1 MLLNI
6 VLVGAGEVGFNLS
19 KFLSKENYNLTVIDI
34 DPIKC
39 NRVKNTIDARVI
51 EGDGCSQRILQTID
65 FSNIDYFLA
74 LTKIDEINLV
84 ASTIAKK
91 MGAKNI
97 IARLR
102 NTEYIHSNALV
113 SPENFGID
121 DVIYPEK
128 SAQKEIENLVRDSSA
143 VEVKSFFNDK
153 IKLLGITLDHNSS
166 LIDRTI
172 NNVYLSN
179 PYIVHR
185 TPLIYRNDNTF
196 IPHGDTI
203 YQKDDVI
210 YFICSEKSVDDI
222 YKLTEKATFKVRNI
236 MILGLGKISRMLAK
250 SLGNDY
256 NVKIIE
262 INKEKAK
269 KYSESLDESLVLV
282 GDGLDEDFLESESIH
297 EIDCFIA
304 TTENDKTNMLASL
317 MAKYKGVK
325 QVIMHVSTTNYFKSM
340 RKIGIDAVVSKN
352 ISAVNDVFKIIH
364 SKSEDINITPFED
377 MHIDALEIIANSG
390 SKYFVKNYTV
400 DDLPD
405 NICLVGILRND
416 DIIIPSINK
425 ASIKENDK
433 LLIFLNPESLSKIE
447 NLFK

>member
-84 ASTIAKK
+84 SSTIAKK

-400 DDLPD
+400 DDLSD

-425 ASIKENDK
+425 SSIKENDK

>member
-210 YFICSEKSVDDI
+210 YFICSEKSVDEI

-400 DDLPD
+400 DDLSD

>member
-34 DPIKC
+34 NPDKC

-51 EGDGCSQRILQTID
+51 EGDGCSQRTLQTID
-65 FSNIDYFLA
+65 FNNVDYFLA
-74 LTKIDEINLV
+74 LTRIDEINLV

-91 MGAKNI
+91 MGAKNV

-102 NTEYIHSNALV
+102 NTEYIHSDAIV
-113 SPENFGID
+113 SPNNFGID

-143 VEVKSFFNDK
+143 VEVKSFFEDK

-196 IPHGDTI
+196 IPHGDTL

-210 YFICSEKSVDDI
+210 YFTCSQDSVEEI
-222 YKLTEKATFKVRNI
+222 YKLTEKATFKVKNI

-256 NVKIIE
+256 NVKIVE
-262 INKEKAK
+262 LNKEKAK

-317 MAKYKGVK
+317 MSKYKGVK

-364 SKSEDINITPFED
+364 SKNQDINITPFED
-377 MHIDALEIIANSG
+377 MHIDALEIVANQDC
-390 SKYFVKNYTV
+390 KYFIKNYTI

-405 NICLVGILRND
+405 NICLAGILRNN
-416 DIIIPSINK
+416 DIIIPSVNK
-425 ASIKENDK
+425 MTIEEKDK

>member
-34 DPIKC
+34 DPVKC

-65 FSNIDYFLA
+65 FGNIDYFLA

-84 ASTIAKK
+84 SSTIAKK

-102 NTEYIHSNALV
+102 NTEYIHSDALV

-143 VEVKSFFNDK
+143 VEVKSFFDDR

-179 PYIVHR
+179 PYIIHR

-203 YQKDDVI
+203 YQKDDII
-210 YFICSEKSVDDI
+210 YFTCHEKSVEEI

-250 SLGNDY
+250 TLGNDY
-256 NVKIIE
+256 NVKIVE
-262 INKEKAK
+262 IDKEKAR

-297 EIDCFIA
+297 EIDCYIA

-377 MHIDALEIIANSG
+377 MHIDALEIIANQN

-400 DDLPD
+400 DDLPH
-405 NICLVGILRND
+405 NICLAGILRND

-425 ASIKENDK
+425 FTIEENDK
-433 LLIFLNPESLSKIE
+433 LLIFLNPKSLSKIE

>member
-34 DPIKC
+34 NPVKC

-51 EGDGCSQRILQTID
+51 EGDGCSQRTLQSID
-65 FSNIDYFLA
+65 FSNVDYFLA
-74 LTKIDEINLV
+74 LTRIDEINLV
-84 ASTIAKK
+84 ACTIAKK

-102 NTEYIHSNALV
+102 NTEYIHSDAIV
-113 SPENFGID
+113 SPNNFGID

-143 VEVKSFFNDK
+143 VEVKSFFEDK

-196 IPHGDTI
+196 IPHGGTL

-210 YFICSEKSVDDI
+210 YFTCAQNSVEEI
-222 YKLTEKATFKVRNI
+222 YKLTEKATFKVENI

-250 SLGNDY
+250 SLSNDY
-256 NVKIIE
+256 NVKIVE

-364 SKSEDINITPFED
+364 SKNQDINITPFED
-377 MHIDALEIIANSG
+377 MHIDALEIVANPNC
-390 SKYFVKNYTV
+390 KYFVKNYTI

-405 NICLVGILRND
+405 NICLAGILRNN
-416 DIIIPSINK
+416 DIIIPSVNK
-425 ASIKENDK
+425 TTIEENDK

>member
-39 NRVKNTIDARVI
+39 NRIKNTVDASVI
-51 EGDGCSQRILQTID
+51 EGDGCSQRVLQSIN
-65 FSNIDYFLA
+65 FSEVDYFLA

-91 MGAKNI
+91 MGARNI

-113 SPENFGID
+113 SPQNFGID

-143 VEVKSFFNDK
+143 VEVKSFFEDK

-179 PYIVHR
+179 PYSLHK

-196 IPHGDTI
+196 IPHGDTV

-210 YFICSEKSVDDI
+210 YFTCSKESVDDI
-222 YKLTEKATFKVRNI
+222 YKLTGKTTFQVKNI

-256 NVKIIE
+256 NVKVLE

-269 KYSESLDESLVLV
+269 KYSETLDESLVLV
-282 GDGLDEDFLESESIH
+282 GDGLDEEFLESEAIH

-317 MAKYKGVK
+317 IAKYKGVK

-377 MHIDALEIIANSG
+377 MNIDALEITANPG
-390 SKYFVKNYTV
+390 CKYFTKNYTV

-405 NICLVGILRND
+405 NICLAGISRNSETF
-416 DIIIPSINK
+416 IPIINK
-425 ASIKENDK
+425 SLIQEYDK
-433 LLIFLNPESLSKIE
+433 LLIFLNPDSLSKIE
-447 NLFK
+447 SLFK

>member
-34 DPIKC
+34 NPLKC
-39 NRVKNTIDARVI
+39 NRVKNTIDASVI

-65 FSNIDYFLA
+65 FTNVDYFLA

-84 ASTIAKK
+84 ACTIAKK

-97 IARLR
+97 ITRLR

-113 SPENFGID
+113 SPQNFGID

-128 SAQKEIENLVRDSSA
+128 SAQKEIESLVRDSSA
-143 VEVKSFFNDK
+143 VEVKSFFDDK

-179 PYIVHR
+179 PYILHR

-196 IPHGDTI
+196 IPHGDTV
-203 YQKDDVI
+203 YQEDDVI
-210 YFICSEKSVDDI
+210 YFTCSKESVDDI
-222 YKLTEKATFKVRNI
+222 YKLTDKVTFKVENI

-256 NVKIIE
+256 NIKIIE
-262 INKEKAK
+262 TNKEKAK
-269 KYSESLDESLVLV
+269 KYIESLDESLVLV
-282 GDGLDEDFLESESIH
+282 GDGLDEEFLESENIH

-304 TTENDKTNMLASL
+304 TTNDDKTNMLASL
-317 MAKYKGVK
+317 IAKNHGVK
-325 QVIMHVSTTNYFKSM
+325 QVIMHVATTNYFKSM

-364 SKSEDINITPFED
+364 SKVDDINITPFED
-377 MHIDALEIIANSG
+377 MHIDAIEITAHSK
-390 SKYFVKNYTV
+390 SKYFTKNYTI
-400 DDLPD
+400 DDLPE
-405 NICLVGILRND
+405 NICLAAIKRND

-425 ASIKENDK
+425 ITIEENDK
-433 LLIFLNPESLSKIE
+433 LLIFLNPESLMKIE
-447 NLFK
+447 SLFK

>member
-34 DPIKC
+34 NESKC
-39 NRVKNTIDARVI
+39 NRVKNSIDARVI
-51 EGDGCSQRILQTID
+51 EGDGCSQRVLQSID
-65 FSNIDYFLA
+65 FENIDYFLA
-74 LTKIDEINLV
+74 LTKIDEVNLV
-84 ASTIAKK
+84 ASNIAKK

-102 NTEYIHSNALV
+102 NTEYIHSSAIV
-113 SPENFGID
+113 SPNNFGID

-143 VEVKSFFNDK
+143 VEVKSFFENK
-153 IKLLGITLDHNSS
+153 IKLIGITIDHNSS
-166 LIDRTI
+166 LIDRTV

-179 PYIVHR
+179 PFIVHR
-185 TPLIYRNDNTF
+185 TPLIYRNDNMF
-196 IPHGDTI
+196 IPHGDTV

-210 YFICSEKSVDDI
+210 YFSCLEESVEEI
-222 YKLTEKATFKVRNI
+222 YKLTEKATFSVQNI

-256 NVKIIE
+256 NVKVVE
-262 INKEKAK
+262 LNKEKAK

-317 MAKYKGVK
+317 IAKYKGVK

-364 SKSEDINITPFED
+364 AKSEDINITPFED
-377 MHIDALEIIANSG
+377 MHIDALEITANPN
-390 SKYFVKNYTV
+390 SKYFFRNYTV
-400 DDLPD
+400 KDLPD
-405 NICLVGILRND
+405 NICLAGIVRDNEV
-416 DIIIPSINK
+416 IIPSINK
-425 ASIKENDK
+425 STIEENDK

>member
-6 VLVGAGEVGFNLS
+6 VLVGVGEVGFNLS
-19 KFLSKENYNLTVIDI
+19 KFLAKENYNLTVIDI

-84 ASTIAKK
+84 SSTIAKK

-210 YFICSEKSVDDI
+210 YFICSEKSVDEI

-400 DDLPD
+400 DDLSD

-425 ASIKENDK
+425 SSIKENDK

>member
-19 KFLSKENYNLTVIDI
+19 KFLVKENYNLTVIDI
-34 DPIKC
+34 NPNKC
-39 NRVKNTIDARVI
+39 SKVKNTIDARVI
-51 EGDGCSQRILQTID
+51 EGDGCSQRTLQNID
-65 FSNIDYFLA
+65 FSEVDYFLA
-74 LTKIDEINLV
+74 LTKIDEVNLV

-102 NTEYIHSNALV
+102 NTEYIHSKAVV

-143 VEVKSFFNDK
+143 VEVKSFFDNK
-153 IKLLGITLDHNSS
+153 VKLLGITIDQNSS

-179 PYIVHR
+179 PFILHR

-196 IPHGDTI
+196 IPHRDTV
-203 YQKDDVI
+203 YQKNDVVYFTCSDD
-210 YFICSEKSVDDI
+210 SVEDI
-222 YKLTEKATFKVRNI
+222 YKLTDKVTFEVENI

-256 NVKIIE
+256 NIKLIE
-262 INKEKAK
+262 TNKQKAK
-269 KYSESLDESLVLV
+269 KYIDSLDESLVLV
-282 GDGLDEDFLESESIH
+282 GDGLDEEFLEAENIH

-304 TTENDKTNMLASL
+304 TTNDDKTNMLASL
-317 MAKYKGVK
+317 IAKNHGAK
-325 QVIMHVSTTNYFKSM
+325 QVIMHVTTTNYFKSM

-364 SKSEDINITPFED
+364 SKVDDINITPFED
-377 MHIDALEIIANSG
+377 MHVDAIEITANPK
-390 SKYFVKNYTV
+390 SKYFSKNYSV
-400 DDLPD
+400 DDLPE
-405 NICLVGILRND
+405 NICLAAISRND
-416 DIIIPSINK
+416 DILIPSINK
-425 ASIKENDK
+425 ITIEENDK
-433 LLIFLNPESLSKIE
+433 LLIFLNPESLLKIE
-447 NLFK
+447 SLFK